1 MRRNIVIATVAAAA
15 VIAGGT
21 ATAVA
26 VTGGDGPAQHTS
38 QSRPA
43 SDGGQ
48 SSQDEHSSDG
58 STGHTSSVH
67 VKDDDAHEDLI
78 EARAAKIT
86 APEAVAAALKAVPG
100 TVTEID
106 LDEDDPGLVWEADV
120 LGKDGKFHDVTL
132 DAGNGRVLGQHT
144 ERKDNGYHGVS
155 HAREELKGAT
165 VDAAEAA
172 RKGARDG
179 ATVTKADLDD
189 DHRAASV
196 WKVETVTKDGKEHNL
211 IVDPRTGAVS
221 NGPADDDHSDD
232 SDYSDDSDDD

>member
-1 MRRNIVIATVAAAA
+1 MRRNIAIATAAAVA

-26 VTGGDGPAQHTS
+26 VTSGSDGSSGQAQHAPE
-38 QSRPA
+38 SRQA
-43 SDGGQ
+43 SDGG
-48 SSQDEHSSDG
+48 HASDG
-58 STGHTSSVH
+58 SDGSDGSAGPKSSLR
-67 VKDDDAHEDLI
+67 VKDDDAHEDLV
-78 EARAAKIT
+78 EARTAKVGAT
-86 APEAVAAALKAVPG
+86 EAVAAALKAVPG

-120 LGKDGKFHDVTL
+120 LGKDGKFHEVTL
-132 DAGNGRVLGQHT
+132 DAGNARVLDQHV
-144 ERKDNGYHGVS
+144 EHKDNGYHGVS
-155 HAREELKGAT
+155 HARKELKGAT

-196 WKVETVTKDGKEHNL
+196 WKVETVTKQGKEHNL
-211 IVDPRTGAVS
+211 LIDPRTGAVT
-221 NGPADDDHSDD
+221 NGPADDDD
-232 SDYSDDSDDD
+232 